1 MTLRILVVDDYEVVR
16 RGIRTLLEAEPGWEV
31 CGEAD
36 TGPAA
41 VEAAA
46 RLKPDLVVLDMSLP
60 ELHGL
65 EVTRRILRHRPD
77 TEILVLTMHASE
89 ELIRQVLRAGAHG
102 YVLKSDAGN
111 QLVAAVRS
119 LQRHEPYLTTRVTE
133 VVLDGF
139 LKGVTAS
146 GADAGEGLTPRER
159 EVLQLVAEGRSS
171 KTIAGRLGVTVKT
184 VESHRASLM
193 RKLHIRTVAELVRYA
208 VRNGLVEA

>member
-1 MTLRILVVDDYEVVR
+1 VTLRILIVDDYEVVR
-16 RGIRTLLEAEPGWEV
+16 RGIRTLIEGQPGWEI
-31 CGEAD
+31 CGEAN

-41 VEAAA
+41 VDAAA
-46 RLKPDLVVLDMSLP
+46 RLEPDLVILDLGLP

-65 EVTRRILRHRPD
+65 EVTRRIRHRRPE
-77 TEILVLTMHASE
+77 TEVLVLTMHASE

-102 YVLKSDAGN
+102 YVLKSDAGE
-111 QLVAAVRS
+111 QLIAAVRS
-119 LQRHEPYLTTRVTE
+119 LERHMPFLTSRVTE

-139 LKGVTAS
+139 LR
-146 GADAGEGLTPRER
+146 GAAEDGTPGETLTPRER

-171 KTIAGRLGVTVKT
+171 KNIAGRLGVTVKT

-193 RKLHIRTVAELVRYA
+193 RKLHLRTVADLVRYA

>member
-1 MTLRILVVDDYEVVR
+1 MTLRILIVDDYEVVR
-16 RGIRTLLEAEPGWEV
+16 RGIRTLIEGQPGWEI
-31 CGEAD
+31 CGEAN

-41 VEAAA
+41 VDAAA
-46 RLKPDLVVLDMSLP
+46 RLEPDLVILDLGLP

-65 EVTRRILRHRPD
+65 EVTRRIRHRRPE
-77 TEILVLTMHASE
+77 TEVLVLTMHASE

-102 YVLKSDAGN
+102 YVLKSDAGEH
-111 QLVAAVRS
+111 LIAAVRS
-119 LQRHEPYLTTRVTE
+119 LERHMPFLTSRVTE

-139 LKGVTAS
+139 LR
-146 GADAGEGLTPRER
+146 GAAEDGTPGETLTPRER

-171 KTIAGRLGVTVKT
+171 KNIAGRLGVTVKT

-193 RKLHIRTVAELVRYA
+193 RKLHLRTVADLVRYA

>member
-1 MTLRILVVDDYEVVR
+1 VTLRILIVDDYDVVR
-16 RGIRTLLEAEPGWEV
+16 RGIRTLLESEPGWEV
-31 CGEAD
+31 CGEAS

-41 VEAAA
+41 LEAAA
-46 RLKPDLVVLDMSLP
+46 RLKPDLAILDLGLP

-65 EVTRRILRHRPD
+65 EVARRILQLHPE

-102 YVLKSDAGN
+102 YVLKSDAAE

-119 LQRHEPYLTTRVTE
+119 LERHQPFLTTRVTE

-139 LKGVTAS
+139 LKGM
-146 GADAGEGLTPRER
+146 ADDAVGEALTPRER

-171 KTIAGRLGVTVKT
+171 KSIAAGLGVTVKT
-184 VESHRASLM
+184 IESHRASLM
-193 RKLHIRTVAELVRYA
+193 RKLHLRTVADLVRYA

>member
-1 MTLRILVVDDYEVVR
+1 MMLRILIVDDYEVVR
-16 RGIRTLLEAEPGWEV
+16 RGIRTLLESEPGWEV
-31 CGEAD
+31 CGEAC
-36 TGPAA
+36 TGPGAL
-41 VEAAA
+41 EAAD
-46 RLKPDLVVLDMSLP
+46 RLKPDLVILDLGLP

-65 EVTRRILRHRPD
+65 EVSRRILQRRPE

-102 YVLKSDAGN
+102 YVLKSDAGE

-119 LQRHEPYLTTRVTE
+119 LQRHKPFLTTRVTE

-139 LKGVTAS
+139 LKGA
-146 GADAGEGLTPRER
+146 ADDAVGEALTPRER

-171 KTIAGRLGVTVKT
+171 KSIAARLGITVKT
-184 VESHRASLM
+184 VESHRAGLM
-193 RKLHIRTVAELVRYA
+193 RKLHLRTVADLVRYA

>member
-1 MTLRILVVDDYEVVR
+1 MTLRILIVDDYEVVR
-16 RGIRTLLEAEPGWEV
+16 RGIRTLLESEPGWEV
-31 CGEAD
+31 CGEAS
-36 TGPAA
+36 TGPGAL
-41 VEAAA
+41 EAAD
-46 RLKPDLVVLDMSLP
+46 RLKPDLVILDLGLP

-65 EVTRRILRHRPD
+65 EVSRRILQRRPE

-102 YVLKSDAGN
+102 YVLKSDAGE

-119 LQRHEPYLTTRVTE
+119 LQRHQPFLTTRVTE

-139 LKGVTAS
+139 LKGA
-146 GADAGEGLTPRER
+146 ADDAVGEALTPRER

-171 KTIAGRLGVTVKT
+171 KSIAARLGVTVKT
-184 VESHRASLM
+184 VESHRAGLM
-193 RKLHIRTVAELVRYA
+193 RKLHLRTVADLVRYA

>member
-1 MTLRILVVDDYEVVR
+1 MTLRILIVDDFDVVR
-16 RGIRTLLEAEPGWEV
+16 RGVRTLVEAQAGWEV
-31 CGEAD
+31 CGEAG

-46 RLKPDLVVLDMSLP
+46 RLKPDLVILDLGLP

-65 EVTRRILRHRPD
+65 EVTRRILHRRPE

-102 YVLKSDAGN
+102 YVLKSDAGDL
-111 QLVAAVRS
+111 LVAAVRS
-119 LQRHEPYLTTRVTE
+119 LQDHKPFLTTRVTQ
-133 VVLDGF
+133 VVLDGY
-139 LKGVTAS
+139 LKGTADD
-146 GADAGEGLTPRER
+146 GPGESLTPRER

-171 KTIAGRLGVTVKT
+171 KRVAARLGVTVKT

-193 RKLHIRTVAELVRYA
+193 RKLRLRTVADLVRYA
-208 VRNGLVEA
+208 VRNGLVDA

>member
-1 MTLRILVVDDYEVVR
+1 MTLRILIVDDYEVVR
-16 RGIRTLLEAEPGWEV
+16 RGIRTLLEGETGWEV
-31 CGEAD
+31 CGEAS

-46 RLKPDLVVLDMSLP
+46 RLKPDVVILDLGLP

-65 EVTRRILRHRPD
+65 EVTRRILQRRPD
-77 TEILVLTMHASE
+77 TEVLVLTMHASE

-102 YVLKSDAGN
+102 YVLKSDAGE

-119 LQRHEPYLTTRVTE
+119 LERHEPFLTTRVTE

-139 LKGVTAS
+139 LKGVAN
-146 GADAGEGLTPRER
+146 DAVGEALTPRER

-171 KTIAGRLGVTVKT
+171 KSIAAALGVTVKT
-184 VESHRASLM
+184 IESHRASLM
-193 RKLHIRTVAELVRYA
+193 RKLHLRTVADLVRYA

>member
-1 MTLRILVVDDYEVVR
+1 VTLRILVVDDYEVVR
-16 RGIRTLLEAEPGWEV
+16 RGIRTLLECEPGWEV
-31 CGEAD
+31 CGEAG

-46 RLKPDLVVLDMSLP
+46 RFKPDLVILDLSLP

-65 EVTRRILRHRPD
+65 EVTRRILQRRPD

-102 YVLKSDAGN
+102 YVLKSDAGE

-119 LQRHEPYLTTRVTE
+119 LQRHKPFLTTRVTE

-139 LKGVTAS
+139 LKGV
-146 GADAGEGLTPRER
+146 ADDAVGEALTPRER

-171 KTIAGRLGVTVKT
+171 KSIAAGLGVTVKT
-184 VESHRASLM
+184 IESHRASLM
-193 RKLHIRTVAELVRYA
+193 RKLHLRTVADLVRYA
-208 VRNGLVEA
+208 VRNGLVGA

>member
-1 MTLRILVVDDYEVVR
+1 VTLRILIVDDYEVVR
-16 RGIRTLLEAEPGWEV
+16 RGIRTLLEGEPGWAV
-31 CGEAD
+31 CGEAG

-41 VEAAA
+41 VEAAT
-46 RLKPDLVVLDMSLP
+46 RLKPDMVILDLTLP

-65 EVTRRILRHRPD
+65 EVTRRILQHRPE

-102 YVLKSDAGN
+102 YLLKSDAGE
-111 QLVAAVRS
+111 QLVAAIRS
-119 LQRHEPYLTTRVTE
+119 LQRHQPFLTSRVTE

-139 LKGVTAS
+139 LKGA
-146 GADAGEGLTPRER
+146 ADEAGEALTPRER

-171 KTIAGRLGVTVKT
+171 KSIAAGLGVTVKT
-184 VESHRASLM
+184 IETHRASLM
-193 RKLHIRTVAELVRYA
+193 RKLRLRTVADLVRYA

>member
-1 MTLRILVVDDYEVVR
+1 MTLRILIVDDYEVVR
-16 RGIRTLLEAEPGWEV
+16 RGIRTLLEGESGWEV
-31 CGEAD
+31 CGEAS

-46 RLKPDLVVLDMSLP
+46 RLKPDLVILDLGLP

-65 EVTRRILRHRPD
+65 EVTRRILQRRPD
-77 TEILVLTMHASE
+77 TEVLVLTMHASE

-102 YVLKSDAGN
+102 YVLKSDAGE
-111 QLVAAVRS
+111 QLIAAVRS
-119 LQRHEPYLTTRVTE
+119 LQEHKPFLTTRVTE

-139 LKGVTAS
+139 LKGV
-146 GADAGEGLTPRER
+146 ADDAVGEALTPRER

-171 KTIAGRLGVTVKT
+171 KSIAAGLGVTVKT
-184 VESHRASLM
+184 IESHRASLM
-193 RKLHIRTVAELVRYA
+193 RKLHLRTVADLVRYA

>member
-1 MTLRILVVDDYEVVR
+1 VTLRILIVDDYDVVR
-16 RGIRTLLEAEPGWEV
+16 RGIRTLLESEPGWEV
-31 CGEAD
+31 CGEAR

-41 VEAAA
+41 LEAAA
-46 RLKPDLVVLDMSLP
+46 RLKPDLAILDLGLP

-65 EVTRRILRHRPD
+65 EVARRILQLHPE

-102 YVLKSDAGN
+102 YVLKSDAAE

-119 LQRHEPYLTTRVTE
+119 LERHQPFLTTRVTE

-139 LKGVTAS
+139 LKGM
-146 GADAGEGLTPRER
+146 ADDAVGEALTPRER

-171 KTIAGRLGVTVKT
+171 KSIAAGLGVTVKT
-184 VESHRASLM
+184 IESHRASLM
-193 RKLHIRTVAELVRYA
+193 RKLHLRTVADLVRYA

>member
-1 MTLRILVVDDYEVVR
+1 VTLRILIVEDYEVVR
-16 RGIRTLLEAEPGWEV
+16 RGVRTLLEAEPGWVV
-31 CGEAD
+31 CGEVG

-46 RLKPDLVVLDMSLP
+46 RLKPDLVVLDLSLP

-65 EVTRRILRHRPD
+65 EVTRRILQRRPD

-89 ELIRQVLRAGAHG
+89 ELIGQVLRAGAHG
-102 YVLKSDAGN
+102 YVLKSDAGE

-119 LQRHEPYLTTRVTE
+119 LQRHEPFLTTRVTE

-139 LKGVTAS
+139 LKG
-146 GADAGEGLTPRER
+146 GAGEAAVAALTPRER

-171 KTIAGRLGVTVKT
+171 KSIAAGLGVTVKT
-184 VESHRASLM
+184 IESHRASLM
-193 RKLHIRTVAELVRYA
+193 RKLHLRTVADLVRYA

>member
-1 MTLRILVVDDYEVVR
+1 MTLRILIVDDYEVVR
-16 RGIRTLLEAEPGWEV
+16 RGIRTLIEGQPGWEI
-31 CGEAD
+31 CGEAN

-41 VEAAA
+41 VDAAA
-46 RLKPDLVVLDMSLP
+46 RLEPDLVILDLGLP

-65 EVTRRILRHRPD
+65 EVTRRIRHRRPE
-77 TEILVLTMHASE
+77 TEVLVLTMHASE

-102 YVLKSDAGN
+102 YVLKSDAGE
-111 QLVAAVRS
+111 QLIVAVRS
-119 LQRHEPYLTTRVTE
+119 LERHMPFLTSRVTE

-139 LKGVTAS
+139 LR
-146 GADAGEGLTPRER
+146 GAAEDGTPGETLTPRER

-171 KTIAGRLGVTVKT
+171 KNIAGRLGVTVKT

-193 RKLHIRTVAELVRYA
+193 RKLHLRTVADLVRYA

>member
-1 MTLRILVVDDYEVVR
+1 MTLRILIVDDYEVVR
-16 RGIRTLLEAEPGWEV
+16 RGIRTLLEGETGWEV
-31 CGEAD
+31 CGEAS

-46 RLKPDLVVLDMSLP
+46 RLKPDVVILDLGLP

-65 EVTRRILRHRPD
+65 EVTRRILQRRPD
-77 TEILVLTMHASE
+77 TEVLVLTMHASE

-102 YVLKSDAGN
+102 YVLKSDAGE
-111 QLVAAVRS
+111 QLVATVRS
-119 LQRHEPYLTTRVTE
+119 LERHEPFVTTRVTE

-139 LKGVTAS
+139 LKGVAN
-146 GADAGEGLTPRER
+146 DAVGEALTPRER

-171 KTIAGRLGVTVKT
+171 KSIAAALGVTVKT
-184 VESHRASLM
+184 IESHRASLM
-193 RKLHIRTVAELVRYA
+193 RKLHLRTVADLVRYA

>member
-1 MTLRILVVDDYEVVR
+1 MLKYRILIADDHEIVR
-16 RGIRTLLEAEPGWEV
+16 HGLRAILEARQGWEV
-31 CGEAD
+31 CGEAG

-46 RLKPDLVVLDMSLP
+46 RFKPDLVILDLSLP

-65 EVTRRILRHRPD
+65 EVTRRILQRRPD

-102 YVLKSDAGN
+102 YVLKSDAGE

-119 LQRHEPYLTTRVTE
+119 IQRHKPFLTTRVTE

-139 LKGVTAS
+139 LKGV
-146 GADAGEGLTPRER
+146 ADDAVGEALTPRER

-171 KTIAGRLGVTVKT
+171 KSIAAGLGVTVKT
-184 VESHRASLM
+184 IESHRASLR
-193 RKLHIRTVAELVRYA
+193 RKLHLRTGADLVRYA
-208 VRNGLVEA
+208 VRNGLVGA

>member
-1 MTLRILVVDDYEVVR
+1 VDDYDVVR
-16 RGIRTLLEAEPGWEV
+16 RGIRTLLESEPGWEV
-31 CGEAD
+31 CGEAS

-41 VEAAA
+41 LEAAA
-46 RLKPDLVVLDMSLP
+46 RLKPDLAILDLGLP

-65 EVTRRILRHRPD
+65 EVARRILQRHPE

-102 YVLKSDAGN
+102 YVVKSDAAE

-119 LQRHEPYLTTRVTE
+119 LERHQPFLTTRVTE

-139 LKGVTAS
+139 LKGM
-146 GADAGEGLTPRER
+146 ADDAVGEALTPRER

-171 KTIAGRLGVTVKT
+171 KSIAAGLGVTVKT
-184 VESHRASLM
+184 IESHRASLM
-193 RKLHIRTVAELVRYA
+193 RKLHLRTVADLVRYA